1 MVLTIRLIGPMD
13 QVDLNGVHEV
23 LVHPSTLHMIIS
35 NNEDRTSPGILST
48 LLHMG
53 VILNIWVLEVALV
66 LVGSK
71 GHLQTCRGC
80 LHMAVVM
87 ITMADTE
94 GKPQHNILLV
104 ALLPTLQWVDLHPK
118 QTTIMDIHMV
128 HTIGSQL
135 LIPILHLLSMAMG
148 MDMKNQNMIIIL
160 QLSTPMEDME
170 LLSRIHKLELSQA
183 MVRSSILVSHQ
194 HIPCHLRV
202 HLPSLM
208 VLPLWLANQEK
219 RFIRPQLSHM
229 VRVSQ
234 LNSHIHMHPLHLH
247 SSLMLRMVLPQLLM
261 GIISHQLLQ
270 PVVIHSKEGSLL
282 VMVSLH
288 LAMHKQ
294 LQQDMHNTQRPNKV
308 ILSNL
313 LHILGVMGTKGLK
326 ILPMVQLQL
335 RNRALLN
342 QHLQQLGRSRVTPS
356 QHRQQLNKLMISLS
370 RSRVFMGKQ
379 CHLSLATLSTTR
391 VKCMPH
397 LVE

>member
-1 MVLTIRLIGPMD
+1 
-13 QVDLNGVHEV
+13 
-23 LVHPSTLHMIIS
+23 
-35 NNEDRTSPGILST
+35 
-48 LLHMG
+48 
-53 VILNIWVLEVALV
+53 
-66 LVGSK
+66 
-71 GHLQTCRGC
+71 
-80 LHMAVVM
+80 MAVVM

-128 HTIGSQL
+128 QTIGIRL
-135 LIPILHLLSMAMG
+135 LILILHLLSMAMG
-148 MDMKNQNMIIIL
+148 MDMNQNMIIML

-229 VRVSQ
+229 VRMSQ

-326 ILPMVQLQL
+326 ILPMEVSLHLPMVQLQL

-356 QHRQQLNKLMISLS
+356 QHQQQLNKVMISPS
-370 RSRVFMGKQ
+370 RSRVYMGK
-379 CHLSLATLSTTR
+379 
-391 VKCMPH
+391 
-397 LVE
+397 